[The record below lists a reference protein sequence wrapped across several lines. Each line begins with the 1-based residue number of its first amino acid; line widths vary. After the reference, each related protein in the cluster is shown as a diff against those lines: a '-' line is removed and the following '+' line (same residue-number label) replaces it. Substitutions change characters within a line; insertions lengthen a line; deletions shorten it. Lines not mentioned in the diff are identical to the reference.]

1 LNTYRITH
9 RLAFATLALLTLGGC
24 ASRGDDGAASTP
36 TVPEVAPEQR
46 LLAVQSAAGDID
58 KELSVQPLRDPEVED
73 LRQLSADAIAARDYK
88 AAADALNQA
97 LLIVAEDPGILQER
111 AEVALLQSEFERAE
125 TLARRAHDIGARV
138 GPLCRR
144 HWATIEQS
152 RLARG
157 QTDDAASARA
167 QVEACTVAGF
177 ERM

>member
-1 LNTYRITH
+1 MKHAFPIGVVLV
-9 RLAFATLALLTLGGC
+9 LALGGC
-24 ASRGDDGAASTP
+24 ASRGDGGAAGAP
-36 TVPEVAPEQR
+36 MVPPIAPEQR
-46 LLAVQSAAGDID
+46 LLAVRSAAGDIE
-58 KELSVQPLRDPEVED
+58 KELSVQPLRDPQVED
-73 LRQLSADAIAARDYK
+73 LRQRSAAAIAARDYRS
-88 AAADALNQA
+88 AADALNQA

-125 TLARRAHDIGARV
+125 TLAQRAYASGAQV

-157 QTDDAASARA
+157 RTDDAASARA
-167 QVEACTVAGF
+167 QIGACTVPGF